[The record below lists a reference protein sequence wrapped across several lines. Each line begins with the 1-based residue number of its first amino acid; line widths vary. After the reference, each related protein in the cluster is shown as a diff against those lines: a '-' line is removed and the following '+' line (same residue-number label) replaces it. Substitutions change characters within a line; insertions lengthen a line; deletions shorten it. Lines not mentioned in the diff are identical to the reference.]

1 MNMADDFVP
10 DRDDTTR
17 QALKLFVVLSR
28 AAASVGEHARRDIL
42 RHGLSLSEFGVLEL
56 LWHKGPQPLGEVA
69 ERILLTTGSVTY
81 VIDQLVK
88 QGLVERR
95 ACPTDRRVIY
105 AELTDAGRDRI
116 AAIFPSHSERIKLA
130 VAGLSKEEQAL
141 AVDLLRKLGR
151 SAKETLHDDPPGE
164 SRK

>member
-1 MNMADDFVP
+1 MVDDSVN
-10 DRDDTTR
+10 DRDDATG

-28 AAASVGEHARRDIL
+28 AAASVGEHARQDIV
-42 RHGLSLSEFGVLEL
+42 RHGLSVSEFGVLEFL
-56 LWHKGPQPLGEVA
+56 FHKGPQPLGEVA

-105 AELTDAGRDRI
+105 AELTDAGRERV
-116 AAIFPSHSERIKLA
+116 AVIFPGHAARIKLA
-130 VAGLSKEEQAL
+130 VAGLTNEE
-141 AVDLLRKLGR
+141 
-151 SAKETLHDDPPGE
+151 
-164 SRK
+164 